1 MISTD
6 HGPITSMQE
15 LHQSISIP
23 LLQMPSG
30 GPLPAQPPRNV
41 DAGPSSGAPEST
53 GEGRAYGTRLS
64 TVVLVGKDGSVV
76 FIERDR
82 AGTNEGEARERKF
95 EFRL

>member
-6 HGPITSMQE
+6 HGPIMSMQE

-30 GPLPAQPPRNV
+30 GPLPARPPPSV
-41 DAGPSSGAPEST
+41 DVGPPSESPEST
-53 GEGRAYGTRLS
+53 GESRAYGTRLS

-76 FIERDR
+76 FVERDR
-82 AGTNEGEARERKF
+82 AGIDEGEARERKF

>member
-1 MISTD
+1 
-6 HGPITSMQE
+6 
-15 LHQSISIP
+15 
-23 LLQMPSG
+23 
-30 GPLPAQPPRNV
+30 
-41 DAGPSSGAPEST
+41 
-53 GEGRAYGTRLS
+53 LS

>member
-6 HGPITSMQE
+6 HGTITSMQE
-15 LHQSISIP
+15 LHRSISIP

-30 GPLPAQPPRNV
+30 GPLPAQPPKF
-41 DAGPSSGAPEST
+41 AGT
-53 GEGRAYGTRLS
+53 GPGDPKTSAEGRAYGTRLS
-64 TVVLVGKDGSVV
+64 TVVLVGTDGSVV

-82 AGTNEGEARERKF
+82 AGIDEGEAGERKF